1 MINICFEQGDKHKV
15 CGKDEKYEKIALAI
29 AATSILGVSA
39 STQAAIDV
47 CVFDLLGKSGE
58 SYKMMQDWA
67 LAAKSWGADVNLLAN
82 YWWTGRWQQL

>member
-1 MINICFEQGDKHKV
+1 MK
-15 CGKDEKYEKIALAI
+15 KYEKIALAI

-58 SYKMMQDWA
+58 SFKMMQDWA
-67 LAAKSWGADVNLLAN
+67 LAAKGWGADVNLLAITDEQVTDN
-82 YWWTGRWQQL
+82 NFKAGKCDAV

>member
-15 CGKDEKYEKIALAI
+15 CGRMKNMKKIALAI

-58 SYKMMQDWA
+58 SYKMIYE
-67 LAAKSWGADVNLLAN
+67 K
-82 YWWTGRWQQL
+82 TGISRATYFRLKKQTQSA

>member
-15 CGKDEKYEKIALAI
+15 CGRMKNMKKIALAI

-47 CVFDLLGKSGE
+47 CVLDLS
-58 SYKMMQDWA
+58 
-67 LAAKSWGADVNLLAN
+67 
-82 YWWTGRWQQL
+82 